1 MLQLGMTPQLLSSL
15 YGNISCTQ
23 VKVPSEVIN
32 NLSLAYYSDSIYLL
46 ASIVKYISYILTV
59 AVLIFFIAGNFGA
72 KLAAI

>member
-1 MLQLGMTPQLLSSL
+1 MLQLSMTPSLLSSL
-15 YGNISCTQ
+15 YGNISNTQ

-32 NLSLAYYSDSIYLL
+32 NLSLAYYSNSIYLL
-46 ASIVKYISYILTV
+46 ASIVKYISYMLTV